1 MVCGALHAAVVA
13 AIEVARR
20 AIAPWL
26 LMSAR
31 AAGGHRWAR
40 TRGQDVMWGIADP
53 VLMHCLP
60 RVGAWVALRR
70 LTPVIQ
76 ACYDRFTFTYQ
87 QNRVVIPNVA
97 WLRRLYDERS
107 LQYSC
112 PVSGT
117 ESPRRP
123 LTVQLYIVIGTAVVP
138 TTVHW

>member
-1 MVCGALHAAVVA
+1 MRASALAVVCCALHAAVVA

-20 AIAPWL
+20 AIAP
-26 LMSAR
+26 MSAR
-31 AAGGHRWAR
+31 AAGGHRRAR

-97 WLRRLYDERS
+97 
-107 LQYSC
+107 
-112 PVSGT
+112 PK
-117 ESPRRP
+117 
-123 LTVQLYIVIGTAVVP
+123 AVR
-138 TTVHW
+138 